1 MKVIDTKK
9 SSKATVTGVMG
20 FPTHQGDIK
29 HLKVPNN
36 VKLTQRFVIYIGRLS
51 GHRTKLRISCYDKV
65 NPVPEKS
72 DEMKHKIQIF
82 NDLSPRGVS
91 PRKATPTFYDDEEIR
106 AGKVSEIVASFS
118 SIPKTAKIDIDP
130 KEWITSRYSIQF

>member
-1 MKVIDTKK
+1 MNQKV
-9 SSKATVTGVMG
+9 
-20 FPTHQGDIK
+20 FHFF
-29 HLKVPNN
+29 KVK
-36 VKLTQRFVIYIGRLS
+36 VCYLGKLRD
-51 GHRTKLRISCYDKV
+51 HRTKLRISCYDKV

>member
-1 MKVIDTKK
+1 MVC
-9 SSKATVTGVMG
+9 
-20 FPTHQGDIK
+20 
-29 HLKVPNN
+29 HLG
-36 VKLTQRFVIYIGRLS
+36 KLRD
-51 GHRTKLRISCYDKV
+51 HRTKLRISCYDKV

-91 PRKATPTFYDDEEIR
+91 PRKVTPTFYEDEEIR

>member
-1 MKVIDTKK
+1 M
-9 SSKATVTGVMG
+9 
-20 FPTHQGDIK
+20 
-29 HLKVPNN
+29 
-36 VKLTQRFVIYIGRLS
+36 
-51 GHRTKLRISCYDKV
+51 

-91 PRKATPTFYDDEEIR
+91 PRKVTPTFYEDEEIR

-130 KEWITSRYSIQF
+130 KEWITSRYLFNSILTQGFKVFSLCNLWDLKKL